1 MLPSRLLST
10 FKVERK
16 WPGHEFRFTLKKLCT
31 AQKKIKISH
40 IYGKISHIYTLIQNK
55 FLLHFAETFQKKK
68 SIFIRVF
75 DIKITTLLKI
85 IVI

>member
-31 AQKKIKISH
+31 AKKT
-40 IYGKISHIYTLIQNK
+40 GKISHIYTLIQNK